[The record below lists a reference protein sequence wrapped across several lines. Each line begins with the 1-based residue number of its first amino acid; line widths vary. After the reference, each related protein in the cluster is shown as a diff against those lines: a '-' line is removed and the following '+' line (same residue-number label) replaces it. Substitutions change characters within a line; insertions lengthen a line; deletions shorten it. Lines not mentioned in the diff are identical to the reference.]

1 MSVLLRKGAYAVAN
15 AQTIT
20 TSGTSNATAAF
31 SSVAS
36 ILRVT
41 TNADT
46 YIAWGANPTAYNTG
60 NCMLIVGGG
69 VEFIAVN
76 GGDKVAAIQSTTAGL
91 CNIIELKS
99 Q

>member
-15 AQTIT
+15 AQTLVT
-20 TSGTSNATAAF
+20 GASSNVTYAF
-31 SSVAS
+31 SNVAS

-41 TNADT
+41 SNQDAF
-46 YIAWGANPTAYNTG
+46 IAWGANPTAYNSG

-76 GGDKVAAIQSTTAGL
+76 ASDKVAAIQSTSSGL
-91 CNIIELKS
+91 LNVVELKS